1 MMEATDFLCYLIRF
15 IHFSSLE
22 KKESI
27 SRRRVNQV
35 AGESIFASRQES
47 RAGQEKRETEWASEG
62 DQQLPERERE
72 RERRWRFGD
81 KMICS

>member
-1 MMEATDFLCYLIRF
+1 M
-15 IHFSSLE
+15 
-22 KKESI
+22 
-27 SRRRVNQV
+27 

-72 RERRWRFGD
+72 REREGGGLGI
-81 KMICS
+81 K